1 VQPSS
6 ILLTDKVAIIT
17 GGAGGIGEGVS
28 LTFARFGADVVV
40 ADVDAAG
47 AEGMA
52 SRVRNLGRRALA
64 VPTDVRDR
72 SAVREMVARTVGE
85 LGGVDV
91 LVNLAGGVRQQ
102 PFLAMSERSRD
113 RHVELNFE
121 GLFGPTHA
129 AVRAMIDGRRRGSVI
144 NIASIEGQRAA
155 PNFAVYAA
163 CKAGMLNF
171 TRSLALELAEHGIRV
186 NAVAPDQ
193 VEPPG
198 VVGSQAA
205 PPLPGSAAPRAR
217 GIPLQ
222 RLGTT
227 DDIGAA
233 CVFLASDMAAY
244 ITGITL
250 NVDGGTWAAGGWFR
264 GSDGTWKLS
273 G

>member
-64 VPTDVRDR
+64 VPTDV
-72 SAVREMVARTVGE
+72 
-85 LGGVDV
+85 
-91 LVNLAGGVRQQ
+91 
-102 PFLAMSERSRD
+102 RD

-205 PPLPGSAAPRAR
+205 PPLPGSAAARAR

-244 ITGITL
+244 ITGVTL